1 MSEKN
6 GASVGTVAEIKGHA
20 TVVHLDGTQETMS
33 KGLSV
38 FAGDIIETDAAGA
51 VNITFNDNTVFAV
64 SNNAKMTIDEF
75 VYDPNKDGEGQADV
89 SVVRG
94 VFVYTS
100 GFVGKEDHNDVH
112 IKTPVGSIGI
122 RGTTLTG
129 YIPEEGSPDTP
140 KISLIEGAIVVQ
152 PNKGA
157 EIFLDESRETVQ
169 LNAAGTQAEN
179 VGVITPQQMLETF
192 NVVRTVA
199 PALFT
204 PVTDAAG
211 NGPAAPPQN
220 SGEGG
225 TEPPQDTQA
234 TPAGEAGESSPQSE
248 TVPATESAP
257 PQPVSG
263 EVPVPEG
270 AEPPMKLSLLEQT
283 LAPDAPLDSFMAP
296 LAPPPNFL
304 DFGMMVG
311 PALPPPPPLFK
322 PFLPPL
328 GSEPV
333 FLAPINHAPI
343 ATTGVFTA
351 FEQAGL
357 EGGFQTMD
365 SSRFFRDPDGNPLTY
380 VITGINDPNG
390 VIQNAFINSK
400 NEIAFQIK
408 SVITADSDV
417 HIFVAANDGKLS
429 SSSIDFS
436 FHVYD
441 SNPAPG
447 SYTLGNDTNTLSSG
461 SNFRFSMKAGEDTLT
476 ITSSSSSNVVF
487 SDLGD
492 DTVYIQSN
500 NNKVFGEEGN
510 DFLKIF
516 GAGTGNLISGG
527 SGQDTLRLEATGA
540 GSQAFGGDGN
550 DLVILGNAAAV
561 SQINGNDLLIDAG
574 SGFDTLLLAAGGAG
588 IDLTLV
594 NQNTLHSIEK
604 IKSDTGTAGITLDI
618 KDIVEHTDGGFLF
631 IQNVGSLNVENA
643 FSMNALTLKNSGV
656 TNPYDAA
663 DGSTYNVYSNGAQT
677 LYVDQSIATVT
688 GL

>member
-152 PNKGA
+152 PNQGA

-211 NGPAAPPQN
+211 NGPAAPQN

-270 AEPPMKLSLLEQT
+270 AEPPMKLSLLEQA

-333 FLAPINHAPI
+333 FLTPINHAPI

-408 SVITADSDV
+408 SVISADSDV

-429 SSSIDFS
+429 SSSVDFS

-441 SNPAPG
+441 LNPAPG
-447 SYTLGNDTNTLSSG
+447 SYTLGNDTNTLFSV
-461 SNFRFSMKAGEDTLT
+461 SNFRFSMKAGDDSLS
-476 ITSSSSSNVVF
+476 IDPSSSGNVVF

-550 DLVILGNAAAV
+550 DVVILGNAAAI
-561 SQINGNDLLIDAG
+561 SQINSNDLLIDAG
-574 SGFDTLLLAAGGAG
+574 SGFDTLLLSVAGNLNLAS
-588 IDLTLV
+588 V
-594 NQNTLHSIEK
+594 NMNTLHSIER
-604 IKSDTGTAGITLDI
+604 ISGISASSVVSLDI
-618 KDIVEHTDGGFLF
+618 KDIIEHTDGGFLF
-631 IQNVGSLNVENA
+631 IKDVNSLSVSNVNSLA
-643 FSMNALTLKNSGV
+643 SLSLKETGV
-656 TNPYDAA
+656 SNPYDAA
-663 DGSTYNVYSNGAQT
+663 DGTSYKLYSNGAQS
-677 LYVDQSIATVT
+677 LYVDQSITTVT

>member
-6 GASVGTVAEIKGHA
+6 GVSVGTVAEIKGHA
-20 TVVHLDGTQETMS
+20 TVVHLDGTQETMT

-129 YIPEEGSPDTP
+129 YIPEEGSPDSP

-152 PNKGA
+152 PNQGA

-211 NGPAAPPQN
+211 NAPAAPQN

-234 TPAGEAGESSPQSE
+234 TPAGETGEPSSQTE
-248 TVPATESAP
+248 AAPATESAP

-270 AEPPMKLSLLEQT
+270 AEPPMKLSLLEQN
-283 LAPDAPLDSFMAP
+283 LAPDAPFDSFMAP

-328 GSEPV
+328 GGEPV

-408 SVITADSDV
+408 SVISADSDV

-429 SSSIDFS
+429 SSSVDFS

-441 SNPAPG
+441 LNPAPG
-447 SYTLGNDTNTLSSG
+447 SYTLGNDTNTLFSV
-461 SNFRFSMKAGEDTLT
+461 SNFRFSMKAGDDSLS
-476 ITSSSSSNVVF
+476 IDPSSSGNVVF
-487 SDLGD
+487 SDLGN

-550 DLVILGNAAAV
+550 DLVILSNAAAV
-561 SQINGNDLLIDAG
+561 SQINSNDLLIDAG

-604 IKSDTGTAGITLDI
+604 IKSDTGTAGVTLDI

-631 IQNVGSLNVENA
+631 IQNVGSLNVGNA

-656 TNPYDAA
+656 NNPYDTA

-677 LYVDQSIATVT
+677 LYVDQSIASVT

>member
-6 GASVGTVAEIKGHA
+6 GVSVGTVAEIKGHA
-20 TVVHLDGTQETMS
+20 TVVHLDGTQETMT

-129 YIPEEGSPDTP
+129 YIPEEGSPDSP

-152 PNKGA
+152 PNQGA

-211 NGPAAPPQN
+211 NAPAAPQN

-234 TPAGEAGESSPQSE
+234 TPAGETGEPSSQTE
-248 TVPATESAP
+248 AAPATESAP

-270 AEPPMKLSLLEQT
+270 AEPPMKLSLLEQN
-283 LAPDAPLDSFMAP
+283 LAPDAPFDSFMAP

-328 GSEPV
+328 GGEPV

-408 SVITADSDV
+408 SVISADSDV

-429 SSSIDFS
+429 SSSVDFS

-441 SNPAPG
+441 LNPAPG
-447 SYTLGNDTNTLSSG
+447 SYTLGNDTNTLFSV
-461 SNFRFSMKAGEDTLT
+461 SNFRFSMKAGDDSLS
-476 ITSSSSSNVVF
+476 IDPSSSGNVVF

-550 DLVILGNAAAV
+550 DLVILSNAAAV
-561 SQINGNDLLIDAG
+561 SQINSNDLLIDAG

-588 IDLTLV
+588 LDLTLV

-604 IKSDTGTAGITLDI
+604 IKSDTGTPDITLDI

-631 IQNVGSLNVENA
+631 IQNVGSLNVGNA

-677 LYVDQSIATVT
+677 LYVDQSIASVT

>member
-6 GASVGTVAEIKGHA
+6 GVSVGTVAEVKGHA
-20 TVVHLDGTQETMS
+20 TVVHPDGTQETMT

-38 FAGDIIETDAAGA
+38 FSGDIIETDAAGA

-64 SNNAKMTIDEF
+64 SNDAKMTIDEF
-75 VYDPNKDGEGQADV
+75 VYDANKDGEGQADI

-94 VFVYTS
+94 VFAYTS

-129 YIPEEGSPDTP
+129 YIPEEGSPDSP

-152 PNKGA
+152 PNQGP

-169 LNAAGTQAEN
+169 LNATGTQAEN
-179 VGVITPQQMLETF
+179 VGVITPQQVLETF

-211 NGPAAPPQN
+211 NGPAAPQN

-234 TPAGEAGESSPQSE
+234 TPAGETGESSSQTEAAP
-248 TVPATESAP
+248 TTESAP

-263 EVPVPEG
+263 EAPVPEG

-283 LAPDAPLDSFMAP
+283 LAPDGAMDSFKAP
-296 LAPPPNFL
+296 MGPPPNFL

-322 PFLPPL
+322 PFLPPA
-328 GSEPV
+328 GGEPV
-333 FLAPINHAPI
+333 FLAPVNHAPV

-351 FEQAGL
+351 IEQAGL

-365 SSRFFRDPDGNPLTY
+365 SSRFFRDPDGNPLSY
-380 VITGINDPNG
+380 HITGINDPNG
-390 VIQNAFINSK
+390 VIESAFINTK
-400 NEIAFQIK
+400 NEIAFTVKNAIA
-408 SVITADSDV
+408 ADADV

-447 SYTLGNDTNTLSSG
+447 SYTIGNDTNTLTSVG
-461 SNFRFSMKAGEDTLT
+461 GYRFSMKLGNDMLDIATGSAG
-476 ITSSSSSNVVF
+476 NVVF
-487 SDLGD
+487 SDAGD
-492 DTVYIQSN
+492 DTVHINTNS
-500 NNKVFGEEGN
+500 NKVFGEEGN
-510 DFLKIF
+510 DDLRILN
-516 GAGTGNLISGG
+516 GSNNMISGG
-527 SGQDTLRLEATGA
+527 SGNDFLRLETSGA
-540 GSQAFGGDGN
+540 GSEAFGGDGS
-550 DLVILGNAAAV
+550 DSIFITSSSAFSQFQGN
-561 SQINGNDLLIDAG
+561 NTLIDAG
-574 SGFDTLLLAAGGAG
+574 SGFDKLVLSTGSNL
-588 IDLTLV
+588 DLTIL
-594 NQNTLHSIEK
+594 NQNRLHSIEK
-604 IKSDTGTAGITLDI
+604 IASDSAMDSVTLDI

-631 IQNVGSLNVENA
+631 IQNMVSLTVENS
-643 FSMNALTLKNSGV
+643 FLMNALTLKNSGV
-656 TNPYDAA
+656 SNPYDAA
-663 DGSTYNVYSNGAQT
+663 DGSAYNVYSNGAQT
-677 LYVDQSIATVT
+677 LYVDQSIGTVT

>member
-6 GASVGTVAEIKGHA
+6 GVSVGTVAEIKGHA
-20 TVVHLDGTQETMS
+20 TVVHLDGTQETMT

-129 YIPEEGSPDTP
+129 YIPEEGSPDSP

-152 PNKGA
+152 PNQGA

-211 NGPAAPPQN
+211 NAPAAPQN

-234 TPAGEAGESSPQSE
+234 TPAGETGEPSSQTE
-248 TVPATESAP
+248 AAPATESAP

-270 AEPPMKLSLLEQT
+270 AEPPMKLSLLEQN
-283 LAPDAPLDSFMAP
+283 LAPDAPFDSFMAP

-311 PALPPPPPLFK
+311 RALPPPPPLFK

-328 GSEPV
+328 GGEPV

-408 SVITADSDV
+408 SVISADSDV

-429 SSSIDFS
+429 SSSVDFS

-441 SNPAPG
+441 LNPAPG
-447 SYTLGNDTNTLSSG
+447 SYTLGNDTNTLFSV
-461 SNFRFSMKAGEDTLT
+461 SNFRFSMKAGDDSLS
-476 ITSSSSSNVVF
+476 IDPSSSGNVVF

-550 DLVILGNAAAV
+550 DLVILSNAAAV
-561 SQINGNDLLIDAG
+561 SQINSNDLLIDAG

-588 IDLTLV
+588 LDLTLV

-604 IKSDTGTAGITLDI
+604 IKSDTGTPDITLDI

-677 LYVDQSIATVT
+677 LYVDQSIASVT

>member
-6 GASVGTVAEIKGHA
+6 GVSVGTVAEIKGHA
-20 TVVHLDGTQETMS
+20 TVVHLDGTQETMT

-129 YIPEEGSPDTP
+129 YIPEEGSPDSP

-152 PNKGA
+152 PNQGA

-211 NGPAAPPQN
+211 NAPAAPQN

-234 TPAGEAGESSPQSE
+234 TPAGETGESSSQTE
-248 TVPATESAP
+248 AAPATESAP

-283 LAPDAPLDSFMAP
+283 LAPDAPFDSFMAP

-311 PALPPPPPLFK
+311 RALPPPPPLFK

-333 FLAPINHAPI
+333 FLAPVNHAPI

-351 FEQAGL
+351 IEQAGL

-380 VITGINDPNG
+380 NITGISDPNG
-390 VIQNAFINSK
+390 VLDSVFINTK
-400 NEIAFQIK
+400 NEIAFTVKNTIA
-408 SVITADSDV
+408 ADADV

-436 FHVYD
+436 FHVYAE
-441 SNPAPG
+441 NLPG
-447 SYTLGNDTNTLSSG
+447 TYTLGPDTVGLSATG
-461 SNFRFSMKAGEDTLT
+461 NHRFSTFAGADAVTV
-476 ITSSSSSNVVF
+476 SSVSSNNVIF
-487 SDLGD
+487 T
-492 DTVYIQSN
+492 DTGNDSVILSTSG
-500 NNKVFGEEGN
+500 NKVFGEQG
-510 DFLKIF
+510 DDDLKIAG
-516 GAGTGNLISGG
+516 GADNLISGG
-527 SGQDTLRLEATGA
+527 SGDDILRLESAGT

-550 DLVILGNAAAV
+550 DSIILSSTPAI
-561 SQINGNDLLIDAG
+561 SQIQSNNLLIDAG
-574 SGFDTLLLAAGGAG
+574 SGFDKLVLAAGGAG

-604 IKSDTGTAGITLDI
+604 IKSDTGTAGVTLDI

-677 LYVDQSIATVT
+677 LYVDQSIASVT

>member
-6 GASVGTVAEIKGHA
+6 GVSVGTVAEIKGHA
-20 TVVHLDGTQETMS
+20 TVVHLDGTQETMT

-94 VFVYTS
+94 VFAYTS

-129 YIPEEGSPDTP
+129 YIPEEGSPDSP

-152 PNKGA
+152 PNQGA

-169 LNAAGTQAEN
+169 LNATGTQAEN
-179 VGVITPQQMLETF
+179 VGVITPQQMLDTF

-211 NGPAAPPQN
+211 NGPASPQN

-225 TEPPQDTQA
+225 TDSPQDAQA
-234 TPAGEAGESSPQSE
+234 TPAGEASESSPQSE
-248 TVPATESAP
+248 TTAPATESAP

-263 EVPVPEG
+263 EAPAPEG
-270 AEPPMKLSLLEQT
+270 AEPPMKLSLLEQA
-283 LAPDAPLDSFMAP
+283 LAPDATLDSFMAP

-333 FLAPINHAPI
+333 FLAPVNHAPI
-343 ATTGVFTA
+343 ATTAVFTA

-408 SVITADSDV
+408 NVISADSDV

-441 SNPAPG
+441 LNPAPG

-461 SNFRFSMKAGEDTLT
+461 SNFRFSMKAGDDTLS
-476 ITSSSSSNVVF
+476 IYSGSSGNVVF

-492 DTVYIQSN
+492 DTVYVQSSN
-500 NNKVFGEEGN
+500 NKIFGEAGN

-516 GAGTGNLISGG
+516 GSGTGNLISGG

-550 DLVILGNAAAV
+550 DVVVLGNTAALA
-561 SQINGNDLLIDAG
+561 QINSNDLLIDAG
-574 SGFDTLLLAAGGAG
+574 SGFDTLSLGGGGNLNLA
-588 IDLTLV
+588 LV
-594 NQNTLHSIEK
+594 NMSTLHSIER
-604 IKSDTGTAGITLDI
+604 ISGSASNTVSLDI
-618 KDIVEHTDGGFLF
+618 KDIIEHTDGGFLF
-631 IQNVGSLNVENA
+631 VKDVNSLSVSNVNSLA
-643 FSMNALTLKNSGV
+643 SLSLKETGV
-656 TNPYDAA
+656 SNPYDTT
-663 DGSTYNVYSNGAQT
+663 DGTSYKLYSNGAQS
-677 LYVDQSIATVT
+677 LYVDQSIATVS

>member
-6 GASVGTVAEIKGHA
+6 GVSVGTVAEIKGHA
-20 TVVHLDGTQETMS
+20 SVVHLDGTQETMT

-129 YIPEEGSPDTP
+129 YIPEEGSTDTP

-157 EIFLDESRETVQ
+157 EIFLDESRETVE
-169 LNAAGTQAEN
+169 LNTAGTHAEN

-199 PALFT
+199 PALFA
-204 PVTDAAG
+204 PVTDAVG
-211 NGPAAPPQN
+211 GHPAADSQN
-220 SGEGG
+220 S
-225 TEPPQDTQA
+225 
-234 TPAGEAGESSPQSE
+234 AGEATTPTPQDAQTTPTGEAGDSAAQPDSA
-248 TVPATESAP
+248 PATEVAP

-263 EVPVPEG
+263 EAPAPDG
-270 AEPPMKLSLLEQT
+270 AEAPVELSLLEQT
-283 LAPDAPLDSFMAP
+283 LAPDMAMDSFKGP

-322 PFLPPL
+322 PFLPPT
-328 GSEPV
+328 GGEPV
-333 FLAPINHAPI
+333 FLAPVNHSPI
-343 ATTGVFTA
+343 ATTAVFTA

-365 SSRFFRDPDGNPLTY
+365 SSRFFRDPDGDRLTY

-390 VIQNAFINSK
+390 VIQNAFINAK
-400 NEIAFQIK
+400 NEIAFQVK
-408 SVITADSDV
+408 NVITADSDI
-417 HIFVAANDGKLS
+417 HIFVAANDGKLTS
-429 SSSIDFS
+429 ASIDFS

-441 SNPAPG
+441 GNPAFG
-447 SYTLGNDTNTLSSG
+447 TYTIGNDTNTLTSLG
-461 SNFRFSMKAGEDTLT
+461 GYRFSMKAGDDTLT
-476 ITSSSSSNVVF
+476 IATGSSGNVVF
-487 SDLGD
+487 SDIGD
-492 DTVYIQSN
+492 DTVLVQTS

-510 DFLKIF
+510 DFLKIS
-516 GAGTGNLISGG
+516 ASGTGNLISGG
-527 SGQDTLRLEATGA
+527 SGHDTLRLESSGT

-550 DLVILGNAAAV
+550 DVIVLGNTAALG
-561 SQINGNDLLIDAG
+561 QINSNNLLTDAG
-574 SGFDTLLLAAGGAG
+574 SGFDTLLLDTAGNLNLAS
-588 IDLTLV
+588 V
-594 NQNTLHSIEK
+594 SASTLHSIER
-604 IKSDTGTAGITLDI
+604 ISGIAASSTVSLDI

-631 IQNVGSLNVENA
+631 IKSVNSLSVSNSDSMANLSLQAIGVG
-643 FSMNALTLKNSGV
+643 
-656 TNPYDAA
+656 NPYDAT
-663 DGSTYNVYSNGAQT
+663 DGTSYKLYSNGAQS

>member
-6 GASVGTVAEIKGHA
+6 GVSVGTVAEIKGHA
-20 TVVHLDGTQETMS
+20 TVVHLDGTQETMT

-129 YIPEEGSPDTP
+129 YIPEEGSPDSP

-152 PNKGA
+152 PNQGA

-211 NGPAAPPQN
+211 NAPAAPQN

-234 TPAGEAGESSPQSE
+234 TPAGETGESSSQTE
-248 TVPATESAP
+248 ATPATESAP

-270 AEPPMKLSLLEQT
+270 AEPPMKLSLLEQN
-283 LAPDAPLDSFMAP
+283 LAPDAPFDSFMAP

-311 PALPPPPPLFK
+311 RALPPPPPLFK

-333 FLAPINHAPI
+333 FLAPVNHAPI

-351 FEQAGL
+351 IEQAGL

-380 VITGINDPNG
+380 NITGISDPNG
-390 VIQNAFINSK
+390 VLDSVFINTK
-400 NEIAFQIK
+400 NEIAFTVKNTIA
-408 SVITADSDV
+408 ADADV

-436 FHVYD
+436 FHVYAE
-441 SNPAPG
+441 NLPG
-447 SYTLGNDTNTLSSG
+447 TYTLGPDTVGLSATG
-461 SNFRFSMKAGEDTLT
+461 NHRFSTFAGADAVTV
-476 ITSSSSSNVVF
+476 SSVSSNNVIF
-487 SDLGD
+487 T
-492 DTVYIQSN
+492 DTGNDSVILSTSG
-500 NNKVFGEEGN
+500 NKVFGEQG
-510 DFLKIF
+510 DDDLKIAG
-516 GAGTGNLISGG
+516 GADNLISGG
-527 SGQDTLRLEATGA
+527 SGDDILRLESAGT

-550 DLVILGNAAAV
+550 DSIILSSTPAI
-561 SQINGNDLLIDAG
+561 SQIQSNNLLIDAG
-574 SGFDTLLLAAGGAG
+574 SGFDKLVLAAGGAG

-604 IKSDTGTAGITLDI
+604 IKSDTGTAGVTLDI

-677 LYVDQSIATVT
+677 LYVDQSIASVT

>member
-6 GASVGTVAEIKGHA
+6 GVSVGTVAEIKGHA
-20 TVVHLDGTQETMS
+20 TVVHLDGTQETMT

-129 YIPEEGSPDTP
+129 YIPEEGSPDSP

-152 PNKGA
+152 PNQGA

-211 NGPAAPPQN
+211 NAPAAPQN

-234 TPAGEAGESSPQSE
+234 TPAGETGEPSSQTE
-248 TVPATESAP
+248 AAPATESAP

-270 AEPPMKLSLLEQT
+270 AEPPMKLSLLEQN
-283 LAPDAPLDSFMAP
+283 LAPDAPFDSFMAP

-311 PALPPPPPLFK
+311 PALPPPPPSIQTF
-322 PFLPPL
+322 
-328 GSEPV
+328 S
-333 FLAPINHAPI
+333 
-343 ATTGVFTA
+343 TSTGGRACV
-351 FEQAGL
+351 
-357 EGGFQTMD
+357 
-365 SSRFFRDPDGNPLTY
+365 SCSR
-380 VITGINDPNG
+380 
-390 VIQNAFINSK
+390 
-400 NEIAFQIK
+400 
-408 SVITADSDV
+408 
-417 HIFVAANDGKLS
+417 
-429 SSSIDFS
+429 
-436 FHVYD
+436 
-441 SNPAPG
+441 
-447 SYTLGNDTNTLSSG
+447 
-461 SNFRFSMKAGEDTLT
+461 
-476 ITSSSSSNVVF
+476 
-487 SDLGD
+487 
-492 DTVYIQSN
+492 
-500 NNKVFGEEGN
+500 
-510 DFLKIF
+510 
-516 GAGTGNLISGG
+516 
-527 SGQDTLRLEATGA
+527 
-540 GSQAFGGDGN
+540 
-550 DLVILGNAAAV
+550 
-561 SQINGNDLLIDAG
+561 
-574 SGFDTLLLAAGGAG
+574 
-588 IDLTLV
+588 
-594 NQNTLHSIEK
+594 
-604 IKSDTGTAGITLDI
+604 
-618 KDIVEHTDGGFLF
+618 
-631 IQNVGSLNVENA
+631 
-643 FSMNALTLKNSGV
+643 
-656 TNPYDAA
+656 
-663 DGSTYNVYSNGAQT
+663 
-677 LYVDQSIATVT
+677 
-688 GL
+688 